1 MSPRPVADPILDAA
15 RATVLDLGLRR
26 ATVSEV
32 ARRASVS
39 RMTVYRRYPDGAALI
54 RALMT
59 REFGAVLDE
68 AGVAAADAPT
78 ARERL
83 VRSVV
88 RTVEVL
94 REHPLLG
101 RLLDLDPE
109 LLLPYLV
116 TRPGRFQLQAREA
129 GAELVAE
136 GQADGSIRAGDRAEI
151 AATVEVAA
159 RGFVFGADPPPV
171 DQLER
176 LLDAYLRPVG
186 EGGRPASRG
195 GRPPS

>member
-171 DQLER
+171 DHLER

-186 EGGRPASRG
+186 EGARPASRG

>member
-1 MSPRPVADPILDAA
+1 MSPSPAADPILDAA
-15 RATVLDLGLRR
+15 RATVLDLGVRR

-39 RMTVYRRYPDGAALI
+39 RMTLYRRYPDGAALI

-59 REFGAVLDE
+59 REFGAVLEE
-68 AGVAAADAPT
+68 AGAAAAEAPT

-116 TRPGRFQLQAREA
+116 TRPGRFQLQARDA
-129 GAELVAE
+129 GGELVSA

-171 DQLER
+171 EQLEL
-176 LLDAYLRPVG
+176 LLDAYLRP
-186 EGGRPASRG
+186 PA
-195 GRPPS
+195 